1 MGSFWTPAE
10 VGAGTQLAQRFQAA
24 VLEPSFRGLTA
35 EEAAEKFYRDYLGNQ
50 VAPYVTTGDFVKN
63 THSLYAAAET
73 GAAGDV
79 YWSNMAGATDDTCIV
94 KLEKNIPQR
103 IRLFIWIEGE
113 DADCTKG
120 EMLSSFAMQL
130 ELAGSN
136 MEN

>member
-1 MGSFWTPAE
+1 M
-10 VGAGTQLAQRFQAA
+10 
-24 VLEPSFRGLTA
+24 
-35 EEAAEKFYRDYLGNQ
+35 
-50 VAPYVTTGDFVKN
+50 TTGDFVRN

-79 YWSNMAGATDDTCIV
+79 YWNNMAGATDDTCIV

-120 EMLSSFAMQL
+120 ELLSSFAMQL